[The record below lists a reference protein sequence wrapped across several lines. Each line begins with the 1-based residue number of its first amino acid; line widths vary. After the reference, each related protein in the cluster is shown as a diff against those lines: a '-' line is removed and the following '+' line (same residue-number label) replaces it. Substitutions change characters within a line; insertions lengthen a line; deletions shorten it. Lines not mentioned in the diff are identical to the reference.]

1 MKVIRVMEQE
11 TSRKS
16 EIIEVEEVEHV
27 KKEEEVQAWSVVCDI

>member
-27 KKEEEVQAWSVVCDI
+27 KKEEEV